1 MGTSTDLTSVV
12 SAGLSSLKDG
22 IVSVFSAAVPIIVG
36 IFIVILGVAAVFG
49 VSQLAM
55 KLVKRGAGGK

>member
-1 MGTSTDLTSVV
+1 MGTATDLTSVI
-12 SAGLSSLKDG
+12 SSGLTSLKDG
-22 IVSVFSAAVPIIVG
+22 IVNVFSTALPIIVG
-36 IFIVILGVAAVFG
+36 IFLVILGVAAVFG

>member
-1 MGTSTDLTSVV
+1 MDTVIADGLT
-12 SAGLSSLKDG
+12 ALKDG
-22 IVSVFSAAVPIIVG
+22 VVSVFSSATPIIVG
-36 IFIVILGVAAVFG
+36 IFIVIIGVAAVFG